1 MLINYCRI
9 AWRSISRNK
18 LYTGINVLGLAMGIC
33 GCLVIFLITRYE
45 FSFDAFHPDKDRIY
59 RVVGELK
66 RSSGEKMFL
75 NSPVPEAADIRTSIP
90 GWEAAAGYH
99 LYGANTTI
107 PQGDGAAK
115 KFDGRIKGSRTGSSI
130 FTSPEYFG
138 VFHYQWL
145 YGSATALEEPLK
157 VVLSEKRARL
167 YFGNGPLDK
176 MIGKE
181 VIYEDSLHVR
191 VAGIVKD
198 WDQNT
203 DFGYTDFISISSAT
217 NSFLRSQ
224 IATDDWRSLR
234 PHSSHAFV
242 KLAGGATAAKVN
254 ERLAAFIKDH
264 VQLNDPGTKLSL
276 WLQPLGEIH
285 FATEFHRGDDG
296 DDFRKPYLPT
306 LYALM
311 GLALFIL
318 VIAAVNFINLS
329 TAQSIRRAKEVG
341 IRKVMGSKR
350 RDLVLQFLLET
361 LLLTVAAVTLSVL
374 LVKPVLAAF
383 SGFIPDGV
391 AFHLFNLPTLLFL
404 LLVTLVTTLLAGFYP
419 ARILSSYLP
428 VLSLKGEAA
437 QASGRSWNLRKGL
450 IVFQFTI
457 SLLFIIG
464 AIVIGDQIRYMRSA
478 DKGFKSDAILTVNK
492 WRDKGKLRTLAEN
505 VSHIAGVD
513 KAIVQ
518 GNAPMG
524 FAHGGDRLKYKGDKE
539 IEMDMSIEAG
549 DDAFIPFYQMKLVA
563 GRNLLH
569 SDTLQELVIN
579 VTATKAMGFSSP
591 EQAIGKF
598 LYQQDKPFPIVGVV
612 ADFHENSFHQAI
624 QPMAIENDPAR
635 KKSMAVKLAIA
646 GKQAGDAKTTL
657 SQIEQQWKKIYPEEP
672 FNYSFLNESITWL
685 YDQETKTAWLMN
697 TAMIITIFISCM
709 GLFGLALFSAER
721 RTKEIGIR
729 KVLGASVA
737 SIAALLSKDF
747 VRLIIIAI
755 LIASPIA
762 WYCMDQWL
770 QDFAY
775 RIHIGAGVFV
785 LAGFGAILLALL
797 TVSFQA
803 IRAAIAN
810 PIKTLRTE

>member
-1 MLINYCRI
+1 MLINYWRI
-9 AWRSISRNK
+9 AWRSITRNK

-45 FSFDAFHPDKDRIY
+45 FSFDTFHPEKDRIY
-59 RVVGELK
+59 RIVGELRK
-66 RSSGEKMFL
+66 SSGEKIFL
-75 NSPVPEAADIRTSIP
+75 NSPIPEAANIRTSIP
-90 GWEAAAGYH
+90 GWDMAAGYH
-99 LYGANTTI
+99 SYGANTTI
-107 PQGDGAAK
+107 PQGDGPAK
-115 KFDGRIKGSRTGSSI
+115 KFDGRIKGSRNGASI
-130 FTSPEYFG
+130 FTGPEYFS
-138 VFHYQWL
+138 VFHYEWL
-145 YGSATALEEPLK
+145 YGNAAVLNEPFK

-167 YFGNGPLDK
+167 YFGNGPLDQ

-191 VAGIVKD
+191 VEGIVKD
-198 WDQNT
+198 WQQNT
-203 DFGYTDFISISSAT
+203 DFGYTDFISIGTAT
-217 NSFLRSQ
+217 NSFLKGQ

-234 PHSSHAFV
+234 PHRSQAFV
-242 KLAGGATAAKVN
+242 KLARDATAAKIN
-254 ERLAAFIKDH
+254 ESLAAFVKENI
-264 VQLNDPGTKLSL
+264 QLNDPGMKLSL
-276 WLQPLGEIH
+276 WLQPLGDIH

-341 IRKVMGSKR
+341 IRKVMGSKKSN
-350 RDLVLQFLLET
+350 LVFQFLLET
-361 LLLTVAAVTLSVL
+361 LLLTLAAVTLSIL
-374 LVKPVLAAF
+374 LVRPVLAAF
-383 SGFIPDGV
+383 NGFIPDGIS
-391 AFHLFNLPTLLFL
+391 FHLLNLPTLLFL

-419 ARILSSYLP
+419 ARLLSSYLP
-428 VLSLKGEAA
+428 VLSLKGEAGRT
-437 QASGRSWNLRKGL
+437 SGRNWNMRKSL

-464 AIVIGDQIRYMRSA
+464 AIVIGDQIRFMRSA
-478 DKGFKSDAILTVNK
+478 DKGFTTDAILTINK
-492 WRDKGKLRTLAEN
+492 WRDKGQLRLLAEN
-505 VSHIAGVD
+505 VRQLAGVES
-513 KAIVQ
+513 AILQ

-524 FAHGGDRLKYKGDKE
+524 FAHGGETLKYKGDKE
-539 IEMDMSIEAG
+539 IEMDMSVEAG
-549 DDAFIPFYQMKLVA
+549 DDAFIPFYQMKLIA
-563 GRNLLH
+563 GRNLLPG
-569 SDTLQELVIN
+569 DTLKELVIN
-579 VTATKAMGFSSP
+579 ATATRAMGFSSP

-598 LYQQDKPFPIVGVV
+598 LYQQDKPYPIVGVV

-624 QPMAIENDPAR
+624 TPMVIENDPAR
-635 KKSMAVKLAIA
+635 EKSMAVKLATT
-646 GKQAGDAKTTL
+646 GKQTADAKAIL
-657 SQIEQQWKKIYPEEP
+657 LQIEQQWKKIYPEEP

-685 YDQETKTAWLMN
+685 YDQETRTAWLMN

-729 KVLGASVA
+729 KVLGASVT
-737 SIAALLSKDF
+737 SITALLSKDF
-747 VRLIIIAI
+747 VRLILVSIM
-755 LIASPIA
+755 IASPIA
-762 WYCMDQWL
+762 WYGMDQWL

-775 RIHIGAGVFV
+775 RIHIGPWVFI

-810 PIKTLRTE
+810 PVKTLRTE